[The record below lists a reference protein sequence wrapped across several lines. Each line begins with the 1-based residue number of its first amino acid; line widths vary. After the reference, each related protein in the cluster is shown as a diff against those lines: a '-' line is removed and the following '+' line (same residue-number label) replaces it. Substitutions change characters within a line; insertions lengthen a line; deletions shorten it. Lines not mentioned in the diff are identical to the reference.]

1 MSSAALIVLAI
12 VSTVIWIAVSKE
24 AAKPTKEVNR
34 KKMYTLVSA
43 GTLSAIILTVS
54 LLQNLVL

>member
-24 AAKPTKEVNR
+24 ATKPTKEVNR
-34 KKMYTLVSA
+34 KKMYVLVSA
-43 GTLSAIILTVS
+43 GTLSTIILTVS